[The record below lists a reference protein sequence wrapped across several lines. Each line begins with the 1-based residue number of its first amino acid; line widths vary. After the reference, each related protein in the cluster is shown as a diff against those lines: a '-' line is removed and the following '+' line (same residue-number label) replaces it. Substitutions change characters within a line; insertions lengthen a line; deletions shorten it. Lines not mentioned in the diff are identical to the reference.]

1 MYALVKC
8 TLLKFWDADNIF
20 PCLHEA
26 IEFLH
31 FKVRTFRFYL
41 PSSKLIILPAECIVF
56 SLLYFFCSVGFL
68 DVYTDLNR

>member
-8 TLLKFWDADNIF
+8 TLLKFWNANNIF

-41 PSSKLIILPAECIVF
+41 QCTVF
-56 SLLYFFCSVGFL
+56 KIDNFACRMYCFLTAVFLLLGWFL
-68 DVYTDLNR
+68 GCLH